1 MAGKDVNTFKVFLFS
16 FTGAAVIAVI
26 VLTLGVMYHVTVKR
40 LEFARNISQ
49 PYEET
54 DKAVLDQLSR
64 LQEYERV
71 ADVDEQGKKREA
83 YRIPIDRAMEKVL
96 ADWRSGALPGPVV
109 EIPADSTVKVPGSPA
124 SPQGGTPAPAAKEQV
139 KDGKP

>member
-1 MAGKDVNTFKVFLFS
+1 MSGKDVNTLKVFLFT

-26 VLTLGVMYHVTVKR
+26 VLTLGVMYHVTEKR

-54 DKAVLDQLSR
+54 DKAVLDQLTR

-71 ADVDEQGKKREA
+71 ADVDEQGKKRAA
-83 YRIPIDRAMEKVL
+83 YRIPIDRAMDKVL

-109 EIPADSTVKVPGSPA
+109 ETPADAAAKAPA
-124 SPQGGTPAPAAKEQV
+124 TPAAPQGGAAAPAAKEQV